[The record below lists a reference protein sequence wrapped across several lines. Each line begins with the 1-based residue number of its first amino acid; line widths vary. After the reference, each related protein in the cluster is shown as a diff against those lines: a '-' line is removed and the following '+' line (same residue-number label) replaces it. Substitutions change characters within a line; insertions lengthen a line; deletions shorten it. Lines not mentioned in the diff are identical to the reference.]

1 MVSATA
7 SNKEDVEP
15 QQVKEQS
22 FPKPEF
28 TGAEAGLREFPS
40 SKSRSYNYFKPKKL
54 RATMYED
61 VTLDVQPDPERHL
74 AQGWLYGFADG
85 PGGYPQEWTTL
96 KSSDWHK
103 FLDPNEE
110 WEQTI
115 YRNNANTVR
124 QIQLTLDNAKGAGA
138 YKHWTP
144 SWIKFVE
151 HHVGAWMHAEHG
163 IGMHVFLAEQRSAPT
178 NMINNAIAVNCVHKL
193 RFAQDLALYNLD
205 LSESEIDFN
214 GSVHRETW
222 QSAPE
227 WQGVRENV
235 ERLTAIGDWA
245 ESLFAAN
252 VVYESLVG
260 VLFRSHLVMQI
271 AARNGDYVT
280 PTVVGAGEHDYD
292 RDRRYTKALFSM
304 LTADETHA
312 EANKEVM
319 QGWMDVWVPQSV
331 KAARE
336 LQPIWSQP
344 TEKVITFA
352 ESWDAAVE
360 GFRTLLSD
368 LQLSEPKGLE
378 L

>member
-1 MVSATA
+1 MVSAE
-7 SNKEDVEP
+7 KIEP
-15 QQVKEQS
+15 QS

-28 TGAEAGLREFPS
+28 TGAEAGLLEFPS

-54 RATMYED
+54 HSTMYED

-74 AQGWLYGFADG
+74 TQGWVYGFADG
-85 PGGYPQEWTTL
+85 PGGYPHDWTDV

-115 YRNNANTVR
+115 YRNNGNTVR
-124 QIQLTLDNAKGAGA
+124 QISRTLENAKAAGA

-163 IGMHVFLAEQRSAPT
+163 LGMHVFLSEQRSAPT
-178 NMINNAIAVNCVHKL
+178 NMINNAIAVNSLHKL
-193 RFAQDLALYNLD
+193 RFAQDLALFNLD
-205 LSESEIDFN
+205 LTESEIHFD
-214 GSVHRETW
+214 GAAHRRTW

-252 VVYESLVG
+252 VVFESLVG

-280 PTVVGAGEHDYD
+280 PTLVGAGEHDYD

-304 LTADETHA
+304 LTLDDTHA
-312 EANKEVM
+312 EGNKALLQDWLEA
-319 QGWMDVWVPQSV
+319 WVPASV
-331 KAARE
+331 RAAHE

-344 TEKVITFA
+344 HEKVISFA
-352 ESWDAAVE
+352 ESWDAAV
-360 GFRTLLSD
+360 D
-368 LQLSEPKGLE
+368 
-378 L
+378 

>member
-1 MVSATA
+1 MVSAE
-7 SNKEDVEP
+7 KVQP
-15 QQVKEQS
+15 QS

-28 TGAEAGLREFPS
+28 TGAEAGLLDFPS

-61 VTLDVQPDPERHL
+61 VTMDVQPDPERHL
-74 AQGWLYGFADG
+74 SQGWLYGFANS
-85 PGGYPQEWTTL
+85 PGGYPPEWTAV
-96 KSSDWHK
+96 KSTDWHL

-124 QIQLTLDNAKGAGA
+124 QIERTLSNAKAAGA

-144 SWIKFVE
+144 SWTKFVE
-151 HHVGAWMHAEHG
+151 NHVGAWMHAEHG
-163 IGMHVFLAEQRSAPT
+163 LGMHVFMSEQRSAPT

-205 LSESEIDFN
+205 LSESEIEFD
-214 GSVHRETW
+214 GSAHKASW
-222 QSAPE
+222 QSAPV

-252 VVYESLVG
+252 VVFESLVG
-260 VLFRSHLVMQI
+260 SLFRSHLVMQI

-292 RDRRYTKALFSM
+292 RDRRYSKVLFAM
-304 LTADETHA
+304 LTADEQHG
-312 EANKEVM
+312 EANKETM
-319 QGWMDVWVPQSV
+319 QGWMDTWVPISV
-331 KAARE
+331 QAARE

-344 TEKVITFA
+344 HEKVVTFA
-352 ESWDAAVE
+352 ESWEAALT

-368 LQLSEPKGLE
+368 LNLSEPKGLD